1 MRFQFLALFA
11 QLGDALVEFLLD
23 GVQRAF
29 HALGAGDIVR
39 SREDM
44 HLTDMVDDVPG
55 NRVEGGDPVDFVAEE
70 LDADG
75 QLFIHGDDLH
85 GIAAHAEG
93 AAREGDVVAL
103 VLHVNEFAQ
112 QRVTID
118 LLTLFQ
124 EQHATRVFL
133 GSTQAVN
140 ARHRSDDHAIATGEQ
155 VRGGGVAQTL
165 DVVVDIGILL
175 DVGVRLRDVS
185 LRLVIVVVGHE
196 VTHGVVGHE
205 LAEFGAQL
213 RRQGLVRLE
222 NQGRPLQF
230 LDKPSDGCGF
240 TGAGRTHEHDIVL
253 AIVDPLGELLDGLG
267 LIPRRLVGGLDDK
280 WLVCAFDGNA
290 HIVLPLSPA

>member
-75 QLFIHGDDLH
+75 QLLIHGDDLH

-93 AAREGDVVAL
+93 AACEGDVVAL

-118 LLTLFQ
+118 LLTLLQ

-140 ARHRSDDHAIATGEQ
+140 A
-155 VRGGGVAQTL
+155 
-165 DVVVDIGILL
+165 
-175 DVGVRLRDVS
+175 
-185 LRLVIVVVGHE
+185 
-196 VTHGVVGHE
+196 
-205 LAEFGAQL
+205 
-213 RRQGLVRLE
+213 
-222 NQGRPLQF
+222 
-230 LDKPSDGCGF
+230 
-240 TGAGRTHEHDIVL
+240 
-253 AIVDPLGELLDGLG
+253 
-267 LIPRRLVGGLDDK
+267 
-280 WLVCAFDGNA
+280 
-290 HIVLPLSPA
+290 